1 MTKESK
7 NKRKGLENKPIEG
20 AGEENISTFPIR
32 SISLS
37 SLFPKARSSIT
48 QSNILIIQ
56 LGTNHLP
63 VHYPFLS
70 KGESESRITNLSEL
84 VDGGAGPAR
93 RGSIEESFGLIN
105 WRII

>member
-1 MTKESK
+1 MSKLNVIIKSVTNESR
-7 NKRKGLENKPIEG
+7 NKRKGLENKPIENADG
-20 AGEENISTFPIR
+20 ENISTFPTR
-32 SISLS
+32 SIPLS
-37 SLFPKARSSIT
+37 SLSPKARSSIT

-84 VDGGAGPAR
+84 VDGGGACTPR
-93 RGSIEESFGLIN
+93 IN
-105 WRII
+105 